1 MPDLPLGGIPMSAS
15 AEQSPL
21 IETVARALYAHS
33 NPDGPEWDLAGP
45 AQRKLKIDQDEVA
58 VAAPR
63 DAIAEQIDAEQ
74 AAAERL
80 AGQQAAA
87 DELTRLTDDLGLYE

>member
-1 MPDLPLGGIPMSAS
+1 
-15 AEQSPL
+15 
-21 IETVARALYAHS
+21 
-33 NPDGPEWDLAGP
+33 
-45 AQRKLKIDQDEVA
+45 
-58 VAAPR
+58 VAATR
-63 DAIAEQIDAEQ
+63 NAILEQIDAEQ

>member
-1 MPDLPLGGIPMSAS
+1 MSAS

-45 AQRKLKIDQDEVA
+45 AQRKFKIDQAEVA
-58 VAAPR
+58 VAATR
-63 DAIAEQIDAEQ
+63 NAILEQIDAEQ

-80 AGQQAAA
+80 AGPTGSGRRTDQAHRRFGT
-87 DELTRLTDDLGLYE
+87 L